1 MKKFISVIAL
11 AALFLSAGC
20 AKKMPS
26 SGYRLEAPQL
36 AATLH
41 ALSDTGAVPSPE
53 TGSVG
58 TTIPVAQDR
67 MLIWTAQQ
75 RVEVE
80 VVTNAVNMAVE
91 ITKNAGGYVQSS
103 SVDSD
108 SDAELTIRLPS
119 AKLHGSLSS
128 FAALGSNISV
138 SVSSTDATEE
148 FVDTQARA
156 KVAKQLRDR
165 LQELVT
171 KATNV
176 TEVLQVERELA
187 RVQAE
192 IEAME
197 ARIKSLSKQADLAT
211 IQLHLTRRSEP
222 VPSRIYGPLGLAWYG
237 LTWFI
242 EKLFIIR

>member
-1 MKKFISVIAL
+1 
-11 AALFLSAGC
+11 
-20 AKKMPS
+20 
-26 SGYRLEAPQL
+26 
-36 AATLH
+36 
-41 ALSDTGAVPSPE
+41 
-53 TGSVG
+53 
-58 TTIPVAQDR
+58 
-67 MLIWTAQQ
+67 MLIWTAEQ

-80 VVTNAVNMAVE
+80 VVTNAVIAAMEV
-91 ITKNAGGYVQSS
+91 TKSAGGYVQSS
-103 SVDSD
+103 SIDSD
-108 SDAELTIRLPS
+108 DDAELTLRVPS
-119 AKLHGSLSS
+119 AKLHGSLSA
-128 FAALGSNISV
+128 FAALGSNLSV
-138 SVSSTDATEE
+138 SVSSQDATEE

-197 ARIKSLSKQADLAT
+197 ARLKSLSKQADYAT
-211 IQLHLTRRSEP
+211 IQLHVTRRTEP
-222 VPSRIYGPLGLAWYG
+222 VPGRIYGPLGLVWYG
-237 LTWFI
+237 FSWFV